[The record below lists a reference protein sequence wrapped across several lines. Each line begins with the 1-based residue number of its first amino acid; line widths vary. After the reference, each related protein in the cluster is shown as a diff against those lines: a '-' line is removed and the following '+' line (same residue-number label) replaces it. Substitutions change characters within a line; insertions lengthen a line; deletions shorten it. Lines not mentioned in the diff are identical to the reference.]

1 MSKRTEQEKRHLHEI
16 NRFTDEQVSSQIDS
30 FGIGFSYAG
39 GYINSNGSVFLKC
52 NTCGAIIERSMV
64 SLRHGKKPKCPNCIE
79 IAKLEEAR
87 KKEDAQKARHAAAEI
102 NRKKKQAELE
112 AKRKE
117 KTCIICGATFVTTR
131 SRKLCCSP
139 DCARK
144 HSNQL
149 CSYKKRARI
158 AQDKLVD
165 TDISVQSLYKRDKG
179 VCAICGGSCDY
190 SDYTVLDNNFIAGD
204 WYPSVDHIIPI
215 AKGGEHS
222 WENVQLAHRICNYR
236 KRDSMPTPRHPSSI
250 PTP

>member
-87 KKEDAQKARHAAAEI
+87 KKEAAQKGRHAAAEI

-112 AKRKE
+112 AKRLE

-131 SRKLCCSP
+131 SRQKTCSP
-139 DCARK
+139 NCSRK
-144 HSNQL
+144 HMNRY
-149 CSYKKRARI
+149 CSHRSDHRI
-158 AQDKLVD
+158 TKDKVID
-165 TDISVQSLYKRDKG
+165 KDITLSSLFIRDEG
-179 VCAICGGSCDY
+179 VCHICGGLCNYDDFVIVGTSF
-190 SDYTVLDNNFIAGD
+190 VAGND
-204 WYPSVDHIIPI
+204 YPSIDHVVPI

-222 WENVQLAHRICNYR
+222 WGNVKLAHRICNSV
-236 KRDSMPTPRHPSSI
+236 KGDAE
-250 PTP
+250 